1 MCVIFTYP
9 KDGKESNYIKRKT
22 EEFPEENERSAGKK
36 SSTTNHQLIQKDVK
50 GTDDVPVK
58 ENFEQFNAMQQK
70 QDELNN
76 EQKDEK
82 QYSKSSKSKSQKSQH
97 KQPKKKADNN
107 SQDNDLLCHSNPN
120 IDNQLEQEDGKH
132 DVMDQLQSNKDYQHA
147 QDDSKKTNDSG
158 SDVRKKCSSQAKK
171 VSFMQTVKYYEVLF
185 ILPVFLYYHVMFY
198 LCRHNTVPAQV
209 ELFLLNLMCL
219 DLKLL

>member
-22 EEFPEENERSAGKK
+22 DEFPGENERSAEKE
-36 SSTTNHQLIQKDVK
+36 SSATSAQLIQKDVK
-50 GTDDVPVK
+50 GNDDVPVK

-97 KQPKKKADNN
+97 KQQKKKADNN
-107 SQDNDLLCHSNPN
+107 SQDNDLLCHSNSN
-120 IDNQLEQEDGKH
+120 INNQLEQEDGK
-132 DVMDQLQSNKDYQHA
+132 DDIMDQLQSNKDYQHA

-158 SDVRKKCSSQAKK
+158 SDIIKKRSSQAKK
-171 VSFMQTVKYYEVLF
+171 VNFIQTV
-185 ILPVFLYYHVMFY
+185 
-198 LCRHNTVPAQV
+198 
-209 ELFLLNLMCL
+209 
-219 DLKLL
+219 

>member
-22 EEFPEENERSAGKK
+22 EEFPGENERSAGKE
-36 SSTTNHQLIQKDVK
+36 SSTTSAQLIQKDVK

-58 ENFEQFNAMQQK
+58 ENFEQFNAIQQK

-76 EQKDEK
+76 EEKDKK
-82 QYSKSSKSKSQKSQH
+82 QHTKSSRSKSQKSQH
-97 KQPKKKADNN
+97 KQQKKKANNN
-107 SQDNDLLCHSNPN
+107 SQDNDLLCHGNPN
-120 IDNQLEQEDGKH
+120 VDNQLEQEDGKD
-132 DVMDQLQSNKDYQHA
+132 DVMDQLQSNKDYQLG

-171 VSFMQTVKYYEVLF
+171 VNFMQTV
-185 ILPVFLYYHVMFY
+185 
-198 LCRHNTVPAQV
+198 
-209 ELFLLNLMCL
+209 
-219 DLKLL
+219 